1 MTTSTDFSLTRQ
13 LAAYIPVTLTR
24 RILEKGLPPVGT
36 PHSLTAA
43 TLFADVSGFT
53 AMSEE
58 LATDGPRGAEELNR
72 ALMLTFTGLV
82 DVVHNMGGAIG
93 HYYGDAM
100 LVYFPDKDGLAAQ
113 RAVACA
119 QMMQQLMEASLSRIV
134 TNRPPGKDPIF
145 DLTIKIGVGYGRC
158 QEIIIGQPERSLEF
172 VLTGPAVDDAAQA
185 EQHAASSQIIASLT
199 AVAQAGLMPQ
209 ADYALFDQP
218 PIPQPPATPILDWS
232 AYDKAALARLGE
244 AVLPFIP
251 PALVERFATAG
262 SLAEHRPVTN
272 IFVQVDFAGDE
283 DDSSAIETAERGQQL
298 QSYYLWVVSVIDRFG
313 GQNAHLSR
321 VLTGDKGN
329 QLHIIFGAPVAPDA
343 PEQAVRCALALQ
355 TEQPDII
362 AAQRIGLTAGKVFAG
377 PLGSPTRQEYAT
389 AGAVVNLA
397 ARLMQAC
404 PDGDVLLD
412 KATADRIG
420 RWLRVEP
427 LPPVKMKG
435 FQEPVT
441 PYRAIGERAATQLEN
456 YLEQW
461 ARPLVGRDRELDLL
475 QQGLDAAFSGS
486 GRAAAI
492 QGTTGVGKSH
502 LLAAGMRSWLK
513 KGGRGLLG
521 VCFRH
526 TTETPYAPWRAI
538 WREMFGLTPG
548 MSVSEQVTAVTEQ
561 TRALVPGSGDDTGL
575 WQEALGLPIPQPE
588 TLSALTAEVRQT
600 RFFTLVRRC
609 FQALAEKQPLLI
621 ALEDLHWA
629 DQTSLKLLDDLSA
642 HLDDTA
648 VFLAFTFQP
657 EESLTLETWQRP
669 SCISI
674 VLTDLSA
681 VDGRTLLSQLS
692 GVTTLP
698 DTVERHLGL
707 RDREGRDSPVNPL
720 FLAEALQ
727 VMLEAGAVQVNGRVR
742 VNEAQLAQMQVP
754 DTIHGLLL
762 ARLDQLP
769 PAGRDLLQ
777 VASVVGRQFALDPL
791 QVVSGELSRPHILDL
806 LTDLSQTEMT
816 RLVTADP
823 EWVYLFRHALT
834 HEVAYESLPFA
845 RRQMLHALVADWLE
859 EQYGDNLQPFYAM
872 LAYHYGRAANQ
883 EKCLYFAI
891 QAGDAARAIFA
902 NQEAVELYTLAQE
915 QLLTL
920 GEAER
925 WDTAVHLYLARA
937 AALMAMGDFATAVT
951 DAERA
956 AQHARAH
963 NVPEQLAQA
972 YNTLAELKWRQVKLD
987 EVQEL
992 TATIIEQLAKHISA
1006 EELAR
1011 AYYGAGWG
1019 AASSGHWD
1027 EALTQL
1033 NHAQQLSVAN
1043 NDISRLALTLE
1054 AIAYVHF
1061 SQGNLE
1067 NALEIMQ
1074 QSIKYAYNTAT
1085 PANVALSLSN
1095 IALIQFQLGRPENA
1109 LHTYNDA
1116 VELATNTNQNI
1127 LALTLGN
1134 RAEVLAYLGRIQ
1146 DAHLDFVE
1154 AIDLFSTMNDEAM
1167 LLEAYLLKGH
1177 EYHIPLDE
1185 WENAAHWFDLA
1196 EKIISTRPD
1205 AYPEKKARLF
1215 IGLARTNI
1223 HTKSYAEASS
1233 YLSEAETIIREK
1245 ELDWW
1250 LPVVLHF
1257 NGVVYKQAGSAAL
1270 AQEQFMLS
1278 LAAIAQNGCPDYKPL
1293 TLLNVAQLTQ
1303 NQAEQKRRLRE
1314 CVTAARQRARLLDK
1328 IACLNAVSHL
1338 FTAME
1343 DEELKQEGK
1352 NLKDEAQALQNQVQ
1366 MPPSP

>member
-1 MTTSTDFSLTRQ
+1 MTVPADFSLTRQ

-36 PHSLTAA
+36 PHGLTAA

-82 DVVHNMGGAIG
+82 DVVHTMGGAIG

-113 RAVACA
+113 RALACA
-119 QMMQQLMEASLSRIV
+119 QIMQQLMAASLSRVV
-134 TNRPPGKDPIF
+134 TNRPPGKEPVF
-145 DLTIKIGVGYGRC
+145 DLTVKIGVGYGRC
-158 QEIIIGQPERSLEF
+158 QEIIVGDPKRILEF
-172 VLTGPAVDDAAQA
+172 VLTGPAVDDVAQA
-185 EQHAASSQIIASLT
+185 EKHATSGQIIASLT
-199 AVAQAGLMPQ
+199 AVAQAGFTPQ

-218 PIPQPPATPILDWS
+218 PIPHPPATPILDWT
-232 AYDKAALARLGE
+232 AYDKPALARLSK
-244 AVLPFIP
+244 AVIPFIP
-251 PALVERFATAG
+251 HALVERFTATG

-283 DDSSAIETAERGQQL
+283 DDSSAIETAEMGQQL
-298 QSYYLWVVSVIDRFG
+298 QAYYLWVVSVIDRFG
-313 GQNAHLSR
+313 GENAHLSR

-329 QLHIIFGAPVAPDA
+329 QLHIIFGAPIAPDA

-355 TEQPDII
+355 TEQPPYV

-377 PLGSPTRQEYAT
+377 PLGSPARQEYAT

-404 PDGDVLLD
+404 PNGEVLLD

-441 PYRAIGERAATQLEN
+441 PYRTIGERAATQLEN

-461 ARPLVGRDRELDLL
+461 ARPLAGRDRELALL
-475 QQGLDAAFSGS
+475 RERLDAAFSRS
-486 GRAAAI
+486 GGAAAI

-502 LLAAGMRSWLK
+502 LLATGLRAWRE

-526 TTETPYAPWRAI
+526 TTETPYAPWRVI

-548 MSVSEQVTAVTEQ
+548 MSVSEQVTAVIEQ
-561 TRALVPGSGDDTGL
+561 TQALVPGSDNDAGL
-575 WQEALGLPIPQPE
+575 WQEALGLPIPQPK
-588 TLSALTAEVRQT
+588 TLSTLTAEARQA

-609 FQALAEKQPLLI
+609 CRALAEKQPLLI

-629 DQTSLKLLDDLSA
+629 DQASLKLLDDLSA
-642 HLDDTA
+642 HLDDA
-648 VFLAFTFQP
+648 AIFLAFTFQP
-657 EESLTLETWQRP
+657 EESLILETMERP
-669 SCISI
+669 SCLAIT
-674 VLTDLSA
+674 LTDLSA
-681 VDGRTLLSQLS
+681 ADGRTLLAQLT
-692 GVTTLP
+692 GVAALP

-727 VMLEAGAVQVNGRVR
+727 VMLEAGAVQINGRIR

-762 ARLDQLP
+762 ARLDRLA
-769 PAGRDLLQ
+769 PAKRDLLQ

-806 LTDLSQTEMT
+806 LAELSQTEMT

-823 EWVYLFRHALT
+823 EWIYLFRHALT

-859 EQYGDNLQPFYAM
+859 EQYADNLRPFYAV

-883 EKCLYFAI
+883 EKCLRYAI
-891 QAGDAARAIFA
+891 QAGDAARTIFA

-915 QLLTL
+915 QLQAL
-920 GEAER
+920 GEEER
-925 WDTAVHLYLARA
+925 WDTAVYVYLSRA
-937 AALMAMGDFATAVT
+937 EVLMAMGDFATAVT

-956 AQHARAH
+956 IQHIRTH
-963 NVPEQLAQA
+963 NAPEQLAQA
-972 YNTLAELKWRQVKLD
+972 YNTLAELKWRQAKLD
-987 EVQEL
+987 EAQEL
-992 TATIIEQLAKHISA
+992 TTHIIAQLAKQIPPQ
-1006 EELAR
+1006 ELAR

-1019 AASSGHWD
+1019 AASSGYWA

-1033 NHAQQLSVAN
+1033 NRAQQLSVAH
-1043 NDISRLALTLE
+1043 NDINRLALTLE

-1061 SQGNLE
+1061 YQGNLE

-1074 QSIKYAYNTAT
+1074 QSIKYAYSTAT

-1095 IALIQFQLGRPENA
+1095 IALIQFQLGHPENA
-1109 LHTYNDA
+1109 LHTYNEA
-1116 VELATNTNQNI
+1116 VNLATDTNQNV

-1134 RAEVLAYLGRIQ
+1134 RAEVLAYLGRFGK
-1146 DAHLDFVE
+1146 AHHDFAE
-1154 AIDLFSTMNDEAM
+1154 AIDLFSTMNDDPM
-1167 LLEAYLLKGH
+1167 LLEVYLLKGH
-1177 EYHIPLDE
+1177 EYHIPLHE
-1185 WENAAHWFDLA
+1185 WGKAAYWFDLA
-1196 EKIISTRPD
+1196 AKIIAKRPD
-1205 AYPEKKARLF
+1205 AYPEKNAKLLM
-1215 IGLARTNI
+1215 GLARLAI
-1223 HTKSYAEASS
+1223 HAQSYSKAFSH
-1233 YLSEAETIIREK
+1233 LHDAETIIREK

-1257 NGVVYKQAGSAAL
+1257 TGTAHQLAGNAAP
-1270 AQEQFMLS
+1270 AHEQFNLS
-1278 LAAIAQNGCPDYKPL
+1278 LSAIRQNGCPDYKPL
-1293 TLLNVAQLTQ
+1293 TLLNLAQLTPDRT
-1303 NQAEQKRRLRE
+1303 EQEQLLRE
-1314 CVTAARQRARLLDK
+1314 CLSEARQRARLLDK
-1328 IACLNAVSHL
+1328 IACLEMAGRQFAAIGN
-1338 FTAME
+1338 E
-1343 DEELKQEGK
+1343 KLKQEGQ
-1352 NLKDEAQALQNQVQ
+1352 NLINEAQKLQNRIQ
-1366 MPPSP
+1366 MP